1 MLLLLLETNHISCLS
16 NIHILHKITQSL
28 LTMSNRSLSPS
39 LIHCTK
45 FDVTCACSLTRYL
58 ISAFALFLS
67 HGIDE
72 TSLASLEVS
81 TCHPCPAAA
90 MMAGGRPIIS
100 TISSSEWWRQ
110 GEQVGP
116 PLSPSYK
123 WFRSTNSFHGHYMAC
138 VRLDSGTMESI
149 INSFKSLINCV
160 RDT

>member
-1 MLLLLLETNHISCLS
+1 MLLLLLETNPISCLS
-16 NIHILHKITQSL
+16 NIHIFHKITKSL

-110 GEQVGP
+110 TEQVRP
-116 PLSPSYK
+116 PLPLLPISDSARQTL
-123 WFRSTNSFHGHYMAC
+123 FMAITWP
-138 VRLDSGTMESI
+138 VSDWIQGLWNQS
-149 INSFKSLINCV
+149 
-160 RDT
+160 

>member
-1 MLLLLLETNHISCLS
+1 MLLLLLETNPISCLS
-16 NIHILHKITQSL
+16 NIHIFHKITKSL

-110 GEQVGP
+110 REQVGP
-116 PLSPSYK
+116 LSPLPISDSARQTL
-123 WFRSTNSFHGHYMAC
+123 FMAITWPGSDWIQG
-138 VRLDSGTMESI
+138 LWNQS
-149 INSFKSLINCV
+149 
-160 RDT
+160 